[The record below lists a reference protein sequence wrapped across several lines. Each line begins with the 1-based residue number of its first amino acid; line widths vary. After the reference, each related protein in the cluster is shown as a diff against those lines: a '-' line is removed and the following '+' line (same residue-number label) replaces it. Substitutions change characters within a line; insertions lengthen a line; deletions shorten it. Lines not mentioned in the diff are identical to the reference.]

1 MTGRPRNARKADAI
15 ARGLATYTGSPC
27 RACLGVERYTSDSGC
42 VACRKGF
49 VAESR
54 GSTTPV
60 IIRIDSQGD
69 AVAFFPET
77 RAGEWLDS
85 YPQGRASLAFMREC
99 TKPITIADTLAA
111 DTLAAELERIG
122 YKIRRVSRLTP
133 QRESH

>member
-42 VACRKGF
+42 VACRKGA

-54 GSTTPV
+54 GSKTPV

-77 RAGEWLDS
+77 RAGGWLDS
-85 YPQGRASLAFMREC
+85 YPQVRVSLAFMREC
-99 TKPITIADTLAA
+99 RNPIKPSDKKAA
-111 DTLAAELERIG
+111 DNLATDLERIG